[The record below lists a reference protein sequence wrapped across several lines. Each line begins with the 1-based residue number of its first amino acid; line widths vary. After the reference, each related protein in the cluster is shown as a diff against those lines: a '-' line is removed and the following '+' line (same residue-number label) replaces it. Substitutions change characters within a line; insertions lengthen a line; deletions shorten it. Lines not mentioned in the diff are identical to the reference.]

1 MDSVERRLK
10 EMKAVHLDLA
20 EVTTAPPIRSV
31 RECLEAMRASG
42 NDAVLV
48 VEGGRLVGIF
58 TERDVLDKVVLQAG
72 AAGRPVREFMTK
84 EPMTIGRDESL
95 AKAIHYMHRHG
106 FRHVPI
112 VDDGGRPVG
121 LVGQMDVVRFLAG
134 EYADKVLNL
143 PPVPGQVMHTPEGG

>member
-31 RECLEAMRASG
+31 RECLEAMRAADA
-42 NDAVLV
+42 NAVLV
-48 VEGGRLVGIF
+48 VDGGRLVGIF
-58 TERDVLDKVVLQAG
+58 TERDVLDKIALDPA
-72 AAGRPVREFMTK
+72 AAGRPVKDFMTK
-84 EPMTIGRDESL
+84 EPMTIGRDDSL

-134 EYADKVLNL
+134 EYAATVLNL
-143 PPVPGQVMHTPEGG
+143 PPVPTQVMHTPEGG